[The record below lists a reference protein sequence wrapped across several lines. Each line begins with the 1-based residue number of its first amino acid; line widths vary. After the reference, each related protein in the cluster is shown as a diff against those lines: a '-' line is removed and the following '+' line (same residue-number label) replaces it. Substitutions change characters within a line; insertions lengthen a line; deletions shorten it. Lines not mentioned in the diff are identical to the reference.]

1 MPPCRHATGDA
12 GAFAAMHKVEGRGMR
27 GGCWRG
33 RGFHGGRGLGMRER
47 RRGGGRGIGG
57 GRGTEG
63 RRGHVRAVGRALGR
77 FAMVAT
83 WFAPCGRAGPGAAA
97 AVATAAGLSRGGF
110 AEVAT
115 PAPAAAGLWRAG
127 GRFTAFTAVAEA
139 AAIAAT
145 VGLRRGGGW

>member
-1 MPPCRHATGDA
+1 
-12 GAFAAMHKVEGRGMR
+12 
-27 GGCWRG
+27 
-33 RGFHGGRGLGMRER
+33 MRER

-63 RRGHVRAVGRALGR
+63 RRGHVRAVGRALGQ

-83 WFAPCGRAGPGAAA
+83 WFAPCGRASPGAAA
-97 AVATAAGLSRGGF
+97 AVAVATAAGLPRGEF

-127 GRFTAFTAVAEA
+127 GRFAAFTAVAEA
-139 AAIAAT
+139 ATIAAAA
-145 VGLRRGGGW
+145 GLRCGGGW